1 MTVGDIP
8 RLLPV
13 KLFLLS
19 VPMATATDLPSGDQ
33 TGLDPPS
40 HSGSVTVSIRF
51 HETAAGLFL
60 IRIPEVSTE
69 FPAIGQSLQLWYP
82 KAHFVIRNYHRME
95 N

>member
-1 MTVGDIP
+1 MTAGDIP

-13 KLFLLS
+13 KLFLLR
-19 VPMATATDLPSGDQ
+19 VPMATA
-33 TGLDPPS
+33 
-40 HSGSVTVSIRF
+40 
-51 HETAAGLFL
+51 
-60 IRIPEVSTE
+60 IPEVSTE